1 MNKLYLAIGVLF
13 FISFSTFS
21 QDDEVDEA
29 CNPPAKKSLKLIETA
44 KNSEDLRTI
53 VDNYTK
59 AIEAEPENAMA
70 YYEYGVTTY
79 NLAMDNLS
87 SDARKAERGFV
98 NSANLFQEVLTLC
111 EDYNAGTYY
120 YLGVIRYMQKDD
132 VSAREYLTKFVNF
145 KSMDNDRFPLDYSN
159 MLKNAKGQLKKWE
172 TTVPEEKVEIAEVS
186 FEPFRIENVSSKD
199 NEYFPMISP
208 DNELMFYT
216 RKLDRRLLG
225 DMLADW
231 REEFTFSGREAMAQS
246 FDKGNPFTKP
256 FNQGDFVGYGA
267 ATMSIDNKEMI
278 ICACMKT
285 QVNGQDY
292 KNCDL
297 YSTTFSSKGTKG
309 DSYNWTP
316 LVSLGPNIN
325 SPNAWEGQPSISAD
339 GNALYYATI
348 SPNTRKH
355 DIYISER
362 KADGT
367 WSLGRP
373 FEEINTAGDDK
384 SPFIH
389 QDNET
394 MYFVSESSEKRVGAG
409 GLDIYYIKKKDGK
422 WSKPTN
428 IGIPINTPS
437 DEIGL
442 FVSTDGELAY
452 FSSNKGG
459 DYNIYGFK
467 LYEEARP
474 KPVMIMKGTLTD
486 KKGKGVSGVEIEISY
501 GDSDEVQ
508 KIKVNGDD
516 GKYAAAIKL
525 DPNKDVMV
533 SAKKDGA
540 AFSVK
545 LITKEEIREQKAKKE
560 VSVKRKDMEV
570 IKVQLGQAYVIEDIL
585 YTTASAELNQNS
597 KVILKA
603 FARYLIENKTMKI
616 VIQGHTDDV
625 GDEEKNL
632 QLSDDRARVVKEYLA
647 SQGVSKSRMQSQGFG
662 ETQPKLENE
671 TEEARAKNRRT
682 EFKIVGL

>member
-1 MNKLYLAIGVLF
+1 
-13 FISFSTFS
+13 
-21 QDDEVDEA
+21 
-29 CNPPAKKSLKLIETA
+29 
-44 KNSEDLRTI
+44 
-53 VDNYTK
+53 
-59 AIEAEPENAMA
+59 
-70 YYEYGVTTY
+70 
-79 NLAMDNLS
+79 
-87 SDARKAERGFV
+87 
-98 NSANLFQEVLTLC
+98 
-111 EDYNAGTYY
+111 
-120 YLGVIRYMQKDD
+120 
-132 VSAREYLTKFVNF
+132 
-145 KSMDNDRFPLDYSN
+145 
-159 MLKNAKGQLKKWE
+159 
-172 TTVPEEKVEIAEVS
+172 
-186 FEPFRIENVSSKD
+186 
-199 NEYFPMISP
+199 
-208 DNELMFYT
+208 
-216 RKLDRRLLG
+216 
-225 DMLADW
+225 
-231 REEFTFSGREAMAQS
+231 
-246 FDKGNPFTKP
+246 
-256 FNQGDFVGYGA
+256 
-267 ATMSIDNKEMI
+267 
-278 ICACMKT
+278 
-285 QVNGQDY
+285 
-292 KNCDL
+292 
-297 YSTTFSSKGTKG
+297 
-309 DSYNWTP
+309 
-316 LVSLGPNIN
+316 
-325 SPNAWEGQPSISAD
+325 
-339 GNALYYATI
+339 
-348 SPNTRKH
+348 
-355 DIYISER
+355 
-362 KADGT
+362 
-367 WSLGRP
+367 
-373 FEEINTAGDDK
+373 
-384 SPFIH
+384 
-389 QDNET
+389 
-394 MYFVSESSEKRVGAG
+394 
-409 GLDIYYIKKKDGK
+409 LDIYYIKKKDGK

-474 KPVMIMKGTLTD
+474 TPVMIMKGTLTD

-570 IKVQLGQAYVIEDIL
+570 IKVELGQAYVIEDIL